1 MNERRQTIKLL
12 EANGYV
18 FKRQGGNH
26 DVYFNPE
33 AKRMIP
39 VKRHNF
45 DKNTMRYILK
55 EAGIKER

>member
-26 DVYFNPE
+26 DIYFHPD
-33 AKRMIP
+33 KKQMIP

-55 EAGIKER
+55 EAGITER